1 MAATPDDEI
10 QKGTVMKKQ
19 DNESLIREVTKR
31 LDWYTMEAS
40 DEEFDADE
48 VQTLLKLLDSLKGKE
63 KEEELP
69 VEEALD
75 SFWKYCE
82 KRQEE
87 ERILAADGKES
98 EKNRKTKPEKK
109 EVRMRPFFWYFH
121 KHRIAVVTAV
131 ALIIIMLGGSWQ
143 MAVNAEKHGGFFWWM
158 DKNEEGTTKITAPEI
173 IRGESEKRT
182 EETYYNIEDVPEAYT
197 QYAKISFEIGSLTE
211 NGYNLSCIEVT
222 KSDKTNTISDYFEKE
237 EEILY
242 FEVKVYPQEIL
253 RVREIYPGYVFCE
266 EFENGDTNL
275 EVFEKE
281 EESGRQKYVIYF
293 YYGNEKY
300 TVIGEDSIEKLKE
313 IAVEYLQAV
322 IGNYSK

>member
-1 MAATPDDEI
+1 
-10 QKGTVMKKQ
+10 MKKQ
-19 DNESLIREVTKR
+19 DNESLIQEVTKR

-48 VQTLLKLLDSLKGKE
+48 VQTLLKLLDSLKGEE

-87 ERILAADGKES
+87 ERILAADRKES
-98 EKNRKTKPEKK
+98 EERRKAEPENK
-109 EVRMRPFFWYFH
+109 EGRMRQFLWYFH

-173 IRGESEKRT
+173 ARGESENRT
-182 EETYYNIEDVPEAYT
+182 EETYYNIEDVPEAYI
-197 QYAKISFEIGSLTE
+197 QYAKIPFQIRCLSEE
-211 NGYNLSCIEVT
+211 GYILSRIEVAKST
-222 KSDKTNTISDYFEKE
+222 KSDTIYNYFEKE
-237 EEILY
+237 NEEILY
-242 FEVKVYPQEIL
+242 FEVKAYQQEIL
-253 RVREIYPGYVFCE
+253 RVRETYPGYVFCE
-266 EFENGDTNL
+266 EFENGDTYL

-281 EESGRQKYVIYF
+281 EESGKQKYVIYF

-300 TVIGEDSIEKLKE
+300 AVIGEDSIEKLKE

-322 IGNYSK
+322 ISIYSK

>member
-1 MAATPDDEI
+1 
-10 QKGTVMKKQ
+10 MKKQ
-19 DNESLIREVTKR
+19 DKESLIREVTKR

-48 VQTLLKLLDSLKGKE
+48 VQTLLKLLDSLKGEE

-87 ERILAADGKES
+87 ERILAADRKES
-98 EKNRKTKPEKK
+98 AENRKTKPEKK
-109 EVRMRPFFWYFH
+109 EGRMHQFLWYFH

-131 ALIIIMLGGSWQ
+131 ALIVIMLGGSWQ

-158 DKNEEGTTKITAPEI
+158 DKNEEGTTKITAPKGGS
-173 IRGESEKRT
+173 RDSEKRT
-182 EETYYNIEDVPEAYT
+182 EENYYNIEDVPDPYV
-197 QYAKISFEIGSLTE
+197 QYAKIPLEISSLAGSE
-211 NGYNLSCIEVT
+211 YNLSRIEVVKT
-222 KSDKTNTISDYFEKE
+222 DKSDTIYDFFEKE
-237 EEILY
+237 KAEILY
-242 FEVKVYPQEIL
+242 FEIKIYRQEIL
-253 RVREIYPGYVFCE
+253 RVRETYPGYVFCE
-266 EFENGDTNL
+266 EFENDGINL

-281 EESGRQKYVIYF
+281 EENGKQRYVIYF

-300 TVIGEDSIEKLKE
+300 AVVGVDSIEKLKE
-313 IAVEYLQAV
+313 IAVEYQQAV
-322 IGNYSK
+322 VSNYSR

>member
-1 MAATPDDEI
+1 
-10 QKGTVMKKQ
+10 MKKQ
-19 DNESLIREVTKR
+19 DNKSLIQEVTKR

-48 VQTLLKLLDSLKGKE
+48 VQTLLKLLDSLKGEE

-98 EKNRKTKPEKK
+98 EENHKTKPEKK
-109 EVRMRPFFWYFH
+109 EGRMRQFLWYFH

-131 ALIIIMLGGSWQ
+131 ALIVIMLGGSWQ

-158 DKNEEGTTKITAPEI
+158 DKNEEGTTKITVPEGGS
-173 IRGESEKRT
+173 RDSEKRT
-182 EETYYNIEDVPEAYT
+182 EENYYNIEDVPDPYV
-197 QYAKISFEIGSLTE
+197 QYAKIPLEISSLAGSE
-211 NGYNLSCIEVT
+211 YNLSRIEVVKT
-222 KSDKTNTISDYFEKE
+222 DKSDTIYDFFEKE
-237 EEILY
+237 KAEILY
-242 FEVKVYPQEIL
+242 FEIKIYRQEIL
-253 RVREIYPGYVFCE
+253 RVRETYPGYVFCE
-266 EFENGDTNL
+266 EFENDGINL

-281 EESGRQKYVIYF
+281 EENGKKRYVIYF

-300 TVIGEDSIEKLKE
+300 AVVGVDSIEKLKE

-322 IGNYSK
+322 ISN

>member
-1 MAATPDDEI
+1 
-10 QKGTVMKKQ
+10 MKKQ
-19 DNESLIREVTKR
+19 DKESLIREVTKR

-48 VQTLLKLLDSLKGKE
+48 VQTLLKLLDSLKGEE

-87 ERILAADGKES
+87 ERILAADGKKS
-98 EKNRKTKPEKK
+98 EENRKTKPEKK
-109 EVRMRPFFWYFH
+109 EGRMHQFLWYFH

-131 ALIIIMLGGSWQ
+131 ALIVIMLGGSWQ

-158 DKNEEGTTKITAPEI
+158 DKNEEGTTKITAPE
-173 IRGESEKRT
+173 GGSTDSEKRT
-182 EETYYNIEDVPEAYT
+182 EENYYNIEDVPDPYV
-197 QYAKISFEIGSLTE
+197 QYAKIPLEISSLAGSE
-211 NGYNLSCIEVT
+211 YNLSRIEVVKT
-222 KSDKTNTISDYFEKE
+222 DKSDTIYDFFEKE
-237 EEILY
+237 KAEILY
-242 FEVKVYPQEIL
+242 FEIKIYRQEIL
-253 RVREIYPGYVFCE
+253 RVRETYPGYVFCE
-266 EFENGDTNL
+266 EFENDGINL

-281 EESGRQKYVIYF
+281 EENGKQRYVIYF

-300 TVIGEDSIEKLKE
+300 AVVGVDSIEKLKE

-322 IGNYSK
+322 ISN

>member
-1 MAATPDDEI
+1 
-10 QKGTVMKKQ
+10 MKKQ
-19 DNESLIREVTKR
+19 DNKSLIQEVTKR

-48 VQTLLKLLDSLKGKE
+48 VQTLLKLLDSLKGEE

-98 EKNRKTKPEKK
+98 EENRKTKPEKK
-109 EVRMRPFFWYFH
+109 EGRKRQFLWYFH

-131 ALIIIMLGGSWQ
+131 ALIVIMLGGSWQ

-158 DKNEEGTTKITAPEI
+158 DKNEEGTTKITAPEGGS
-173 IRGESEKRT
+173 RDSEKRT
-182 EETYYNIEDVPEAYT
+182 EENYYNIEDVPDPYV
-197 QYAKISFEIGSLTE
+197 QYAKIPLEISSLAGSE
-211 NGYNLSCIEVT
+211 YNLSCIEVVKT
-222 KSDKTNTISDYFEKE
+222 DKSDTIYDFFEKE
-237 EEILY
+237 KAEILY
-242 FEVKVYPQEIL
+242 FEIKIYRQEIL
-253 RVREIYPGYVFCE
+253 RVRETYPGYVFCE
-266 EFENGDTNL
+266 EFENDGINL

-281 EESGRQKYVIYF
+281 EENGKQRYVIYF

-300 TVIGEDSIEKLKE
+300 AVVGVDSIEKLKE

-322 IGNYSK
+322 ISN

>member
-1 MAATPDDEI
+1 
-10 QKGTVMKKQ
+10 MKKQ
-19 DNESLIREVTKR
+19 DNESLIQEVTKR

-48 VQTLLKLLDSLKGKE
+48 VQTLLKLLDSLKGEE

-87 ERILAADGKES
+87 ERILAVDGKES
-98 EKNRKTKPEKK
+98 EENHKTKPEKK
-109 EVRMRPFFWYFH
+109 EGRMHQFLWYFH

-158 DKNEEGTTKITAPEI
+158 DKNEEGTTLITAPEFFI
-173 IRGESEKRT
+173 
-182 EETYYNIEDVPEAYT
+182 EETGKSIEENYYSLEDVPYAYVR
-197 QYAKISFEIGSLTE
+197 YARIPFEISSLDKDD
-211 NGYNLSCIEVT
+211 YSLSHIEVT
-222 KSDKTNTISDYFEKE
+222 KSNKADIVNDYFEKE
-237 EEILY
+237 EEILC
-242 FEVKVYPQEIL
+242 FEVIVYPQEIL
-253 RVREIYPGYVFCE
+253 RVRENYPGYAFCE
-266 EFENGDTNL
+266 EFENDGINL

-281 EESGRQKYVIYF
+281 EENGKQRYVIYF

-300 TVIGEDSIEKLKE
+300 AVFGVDSKEKLKE
-313 IAVEYLQAV
+313 IAVEYQQAV
-322 IGNYSK
+322 VNNYSK

>member
-1 MAATPDDEI
+1 
-10 QKGTVMKKQ
+10 MKKQ
-19 DNESLIREVTKR
+19 DKESLIREVTKR

-48 VQTLLKLLDSLKGKE
+48 VQTLLKLLDSLKGEE

-87 ERILAADGKES
+87 ERILAADRKES
-98 EKNRKTKPEKK
+98 AENRKTKPEKK
-109 EVRMRPFFWYFH
+109 EGRMSQFLWYFH

-158 DKNEEGTTKITAPEI
+158 DKNEEGTTLITAPEGG
-173 IRGESEKRT
+173 RLDSEKSI
-182 EETYYNIEDVPEAYT
+182 EENYYSLEDVPYAYA
-197 QYAKISFEIGSLTE
+197 QYARIPFEISSLDKD
-211 NGYNLSCIEVT
+211 NYSLSHIEVT
-222 KSDKTNTISDYFEKE
+222 KSNKADTVNDYFEKE
-237 EEILY
+237 EEILC
-242 FEVKVYPQEIL
+242 FEVMVYPQEIL
-253 RVREIYPGYVFCE
+253 RERENYPGYAFCE
-266 EFENGDTNL
+266 EFENDGINL

-281 EESGRQKYVIYF
+281 EENGKQRYVIYF
-293 YYGNEKY
+293 YYGNKKY
-300 TVIGEDSIEKLKE
+300 AVFGVDSKEKLKE

-322 IGNYSK
+322 ISN

>member
-1 MAATPDDEI
+1 
-10 QKGTVMKKQ
+10 MKKQ
-19 DNESLIREVTKR
+19 DKESLIREVTKR

-48 VQTLLKLLDSLKGKE
+48 VQTLLKMLDSLKGEE

-87 ERILAADGKES
+87 ERILAADGKKS
-98 EKNRKTKPEKK
+98 EENRKTKPEKK
-109 EVRMRPFFWYFH
+109 EGRMHQFLWYFH

-131 ALIIIMLGGSWQ
+131 ELIVIMLGGSWQ

-158 DKNEEGTTKITAPEI
+158 DKNEEGTTKITAPEGGS
-173 IRGESEKRT
+173 RDSEKRT
-182 EETYYNIEDVPEAYT
+182 EENYYNIEDVPDPYV
-197 QYAKISFEIGSLTE
+197 QYAKIPLEISSLAGSE
-211 NGYNLSCIEVT
+211 YNLSRIEVVKT
-222 KSDKTNTISDYFEKE
+222 DKSDTIYDFFEKE
-237 EEILY
+237 KAEILY
-242 FEVKVYPQEIL
+242 FEIKIYRQEIL
-253 RVREIYPGYVFCE
+253 RVRETYPGYVFCE
-266 EFENGDTNL
+266 EFENDGINL

-281 EESGRQKYVIYF
+281 EENGKQRYVIYF

-300 TVIGEDSIEKLKE
+300 AVVGVDSIEKLKE

-322 IGNYSK
+322 ISN

>member
-1 MAATPDDEI
+1 
-10 QKGTVMKKQ
+10 MKKQ
-19 DNESLIREVTKR
+19 DNESLIQEVTKR

-48 VQTLLKLLDSLKGKE
+48 VQTLLKLLDSLKGEE

-98 EKNRKTKPEKK
+98 EENRKTKPEKK
-109 EVRMRPFFWYFH
+109 EGRMHQFLWYFH

-158 DKNEEGTTKITAPEI
+158 DKNEEGTTLITAPEGGS
-173 IRGESEKRT
+173 RDSEKGT
-182 EETYYNIEDVPEAYT
+182 VDIYYSIDKVPEKYKE
-197 QYAKISFEIGSLTE
+197 YAIMPKQIESVID
-211 NGYNLSCIEVT
+211 YNLELIEIT
-222 KSDKTNTISDYFEKE
+222 KLKDSDTIYELFQNKE
-237 EEILY
+237 NAQLRFWI
-242 FEVKVYPQEIL
+242 KIYPQQML
-253 RVREIYPGYVFCE
+253 RVRESYPGFIFLE
-266 EFENGDTNL
+266 EFEEDGVEFD
-275 EVFEKE
+275 VFQKQEKNKT
-281 EESGRQKYVIYF
+281 SYIMYF
-293 YYGNEKY
+293 YYSNEKY
-300 TVIGEDSIEKLKE
+300 MVGGNDKDFLKSLAIEYKDVVKGFMKE
-313 IAVEYLQAV
+313 
-322 IGNYSK
+322 

>member
-1 MAATPDDEI
+1 
-10 QKGTVMKKQ
+10 MKKQ
-19 DNESLIREVTKR
+19 DKESLIREVTKR

-48 VQTLLKLLDSLKGKE
+48 VQTLLKLLDSLKGEE

-87 ERILAADGKES
+87 ERILAADGKKS
-98 EKNRKTKPEKK
+98 EENRKTKPEKK
-109 EVRMRPFFWYFH
+109 EGRMSQFLWYFH

-158 DKNEEGTTKITAPEI
+158 DKNEEGTTLITAPE
-173 IRGESEKRT
+173 GENRDSEKSI
-182 EETYYNIEDVPEAYT
+182 EENYYSLEDVPYAYA
-197 QYAKISFEIGSLTE
+197 QYARIPFEISSLDKD
-211 NGYNLSCIEVT
+211 NYSLSHIEVT
-222 KSDKTNTISDYFEKE
+222 KSNKVDTVNDYFEKE
-237 EEILY
+237 EEILC
-242 FEVKVYPQEIL
+242 FEVMVYPQEIL
-253 RVREIYPGYVFCE
+253 RVRENYPGYAFCE
-266 EFENGDTNL
+266 EFENDGINL

-281 EESGRQKYVIYF
+281 EENGKQRYVIYF
-293 YYGNEKY
+293 YYGNKKY
-300 TVIGEDSIEKLKE
+300 AVFGVGSKEELKE
-313 IAVEYLQAV
+313 IAVEYQQAV
-322 IGNYSK
+322 VNNYSK

>member
-1 MAATPDDEI
+1 
-10 QKGTVMKKQ
+10 MKKQ
-19 DNESLIREVTKR
+19 DKESLIREVTKR

-48 VQTLLKLLDSLKGKE
+48 VQTLLKLLDSLKGEE

-98 EKNRKTKPEKK
+98 EENHKTKPEKK
-109 EVRMRPFFWYFH
+109 EGRMRQFLWYFH

-131 ALIIIMLGGSWQ
+131 ALIVIMLGGSWQ

-158 DKNEEGTTKITAPEI
+158 DKNEEGTTKITAPEGGS
-173 IRGESEKRT
+173 GESANRI
-182 EETYYNIEDVPEAYT
+182 EENYYSLEDVPNAYA
-197 QYAKISFEIGSLTE
+197 QYARIPFDISTLVGEE
-211 NGYNLSCIEVT
+211 YNLSRIEVVKT
-222 KSDKTNTISDYFEKE
+222 DKADTISVYFEKE
-237 EEILY
+237 EKILY
-242 FEVKVYPQEIL
+242 FEVKAYQQEIL
-253 RVREIYPGYVFCE
+253 RVREIYPGYLFRE

-281 EESGRQKYVIYF
+281 EESGEQRYVICF

-300 TVIGEDSIEKLKE
+300 SVVGGESIAKLKE

-322 IGNYSK
+322 IGNHSK

>member
-1 MAATPDDEI
+1 
-10 QKGTVMKKQ
+10 MKKQ
-19 DNESLIREVTKR
+19 DKESLIREVTKR

-48 VQTLLKLLDSLKGKE
+48 VQTLLKLLDSLKGEE

-87 ERILAADGKES
+87 ERILAADGKKS
-98 EKNRKTKPEKK
+98 EENRKTKPEKK
-109 EVRMRPFFWYFH
+109 EGRMHQFLWYFH

-131 ALIIIMLGGSWQ
+131 ALIVIMLGGSWQ

-158 DKNEEGTTKITAPEI
+158 DKNEEGTTLITAPEGSDI
-173 IRGESEKRT
+173 KISDIYDKV
-182 EETYYNIEDVPEAYT
+182 EDVPEEYKE
-197 QYAKISFEIGSLTE
+197 YALIPFELSGFIG
-211 NGYNLSCIEVT
+211 GDYNLSRIEVI
-222 KSDKTNTISDYFEKE
+222 KSNKVDSIYDYFENEK

-242 FEVKVYPQEIL
+242 FEIKRYRQEIL
-253 RVREIYPGYVFCE
+253 RVRETYPGYVFCE
-266 EFENGDTNL
+266 EFENDGINL
-275 EVFEKE
+275 EVFQKE
-281 EESGRQKYVIYF
+281 EESGKQRYVIYF
-293 YYGNEKY
+293 YYRNEKY
-300 TVIGEDSIEKLKE
+300 AVVGVDSKEKLKE

-322 IGNYSK
+322 ISN

>member
-1 MAATPDDEI
+1 
-10 QKGTVMKKQ
+10 MKKQ
-19 DNESLIREVTKR
+19 DNKSLIQEVTKR

-48 VQTLLKLLDSLKGKE
+48 VQTLLKLLDSLKGEE

-98 EKNRKTKPEKK
+98 EENRKTEPEKK
-109 EVRMRPFFWYFH
+109 EGRMHQFLWYFH

-131 ALIIIMLGGSWQ
+131 ALIVIMLGGSWQ

-158 DKNEEGTTKITAPEI
+158 DKNEEGTTLITAPELGHGDPENRI
-173 IRGESEKRT
+173 
-182 EETYYNIEDVPEAYT
+182 EENYHSLEEVPDVYA
-197 QYAKISFEIGSLTE
+197 QYARIPFEISHLVGE
-211 NGYNLSCIEVT
+211 KYNLSRIEVIKT
-222 KSDKTNTISDYFEKE
+222 DKADTISDYFQKD

-242 FEVKVYPQEIL
+242 FEVMLYPQEIL
-253 RVREIYPGYVFCE
+253 RVRENYPGYSFCE
-266 EFENGDTNL
+266 EFENDGIDL

-281 EESGRQKYVIYF
+281 EENGKHRYVIYF

-300 TVIGEDSIEKLKE
+300 AVVGVESIEKLKE

-322 IGNYSK
+322 ISN

>member
-1 MAATPDDEI
+1 
-10 QKGTVMKKQ
+10 MKKQ
-19 DNESLIREVTKR
+19 DKESLIREVTKR

-48 VQTLLKLLDSLKGKE
+48 VQTLLKLLDSLKGEE

-98 EKNRKTKPEKK
+98 EENRKTKPEKK
-109 EVRMRPFFWYFH
+109 EGRMHQFLWYFH

-131 ALIIIMLGGSWQ
+131 ALIVIMLGGSWQ

-158 DKNEEGTTKITAPEI
+158 DKNEEGTTKITAPE
-173 IRGESEKRT
+173 ESDIKISDI
-182 EETYYNIEDVPEAYT
+182 YDKVEDVPEEYKE
-197 QYAKISFEIGSLTE
+197 YALIPFELSGFIG
-211 NGYNLSCIEVT
+211 GDYNLSRIEVI
-222 KSDKTNTISDYFEKE
+222 KSNKADSIYDYFENEK

-242 FEVKVYPQEIL
+242 FEIKRYRQEIL
-253 RVREIYPGYVFCE
+253 RVRETYPGYVFCE
-266 EFENGDTNL
+266 EFENDGINL
-275 EVFEKE
+275 EVFQKE
-281 EESGRQKYVIYF
+281 EESGKQRYVIYF
-293 YYGNEKY
+293 YYRNEKY
-300 TVIGEDSIEKLKE
+300 AVVGVDSKEKLKE

-322 IGNYSK
+322 ISN

>member
-1 MAATPDDEI
+1 
-10 QKGTVMKKQ
+10 MKKQ
-19 DNESLIREVTKR
+19 DNKSLIQEVTKR

-48 VQTLLKLLDSLKGKE
+48 VQTLLKLLDSLKGEE

-98 EKNRKTKPEKK
+98 EENRKTEPEKK
-109 EVRMRPFFWYFH
+109 EGRMHQFLWYFH

-131 ALIIIMLGGSWQ
+131 ALIVIMLGGSWQ

-158 DKNEEGTTKITAPEI
+158 DKNEEGTTMITAPE
-173 IRGESEKRT
+173 ESDIKISDI
-182 EETYYNIEDVPEAYT
+182 YDKVEDVPEEYKE
-197 QYAKISFEIGSLTE
+197 YALIPFELSGFIG
-211 NGYNLSCIEVT
+211 GDYNLSRIEVI
-222 KSDKTNTISDYFEKE
+222 KSNKVDSIYDYFENEK

-242 FEVKVYPQEIL
+242 FEIKRYRQEIL
-253 RVREIYPGYVFCE
+253 RVRETYPGYVFCE
-266 EFENGDTNL
+266 EFENDGINL
-275 EVFEKE
+275 EVFQKE
-281 EESGRQKYVIYF
+281 EESGKQRYVIYF
-293 YYGNEKY
+293 YYRNEKY
-300 TVIGEDSIEKLKE
+300 AVVGVDSKEKLKE

-322 IGNYSK
+322 ISN

>member
-1 MAATPDDEI
+1 
-10 QKGTVMKKQ
+10 MKKQ
-19 DNESLIREVTKR
+19 DKESLIQEIQKR

-48 VQTLLKLLDSLKGKE
+48 VQTLLKLLDSLKGEE

-87 ERILAADGKES
+87 ERILAADRKES
-98 EKNRKTKPEKK
+98 AENRKTKPEKK
-109 EVRMRPFFWYFH
+109 EGRMSQFLWYFH

-158 DKNEEGTTKITAPEI
+158 DKNEEGTTLITAPEGG
-173 IRGESEKRT
+173 RLDSEKSI
-182 EETYYNIEDVPEAYT
+182 EENYYSLEDVPYAYA
-197 QYAKISFEIGSLTE
+197 QYARIPFEISSLDKD
-211 NGYNLSCIEVT
+211 NYSLSHIEVT
-222 KSDKTNTISDYFEKE
+222 KSNKADTVNDYFEKE
-237 EEILY
+237 EEILC
-242 FEVKVYPQEIL
+242 FEVMVYPQEIL
-253 RVREIYPGYVFCE
+253 RVRENYPGYAFCE
-266 EFENGDTNL
+266 EFENDGINL

-281 EESGRQKYVIYF
+281 EENGKQRYVIYF
-293 YYGNEKY
+293 YYGNKKY
-300 TVIGEDSIEKLKE
+300 AVFGVDSKEKLKE

-322 IGNYSK
+322 ISN

>member
-1 MAATPDDEI
+1 
-10 QKGTVMKKQ
+10 MKKQ
-19 DNESLIREVTKR
+19 DKESLIREVTKR

-48 VQTLLKLLDSLKGKE
+48 VQTLLKLLDSLKGEE

-87 ERILAADGKES
+87 ERILAADRKES
-98 EKNRKTKPEKK
+98 AENRKTKPEKK
-109 EVRMRPFFWYFH
+109 EGRMSQFLWYFH

-158 DKNEEGTTKITAPEI
+158 DKNEEGTTMITAPEGGS
-173 IRGESEKRT
+173 RDSEKSI
-182 EETYYNIEDVPEAYT
+182 EENYYNLEDVPYAYA
-197 QYAKISFEIGSLTE
+197 QYARIPFEINSLDKD
-211 NGYNLSCIEVT
+211 NYSLSHIEVT
-222 KSDKTNTISDYFEKE
+222 KSNKADTVNDYFEKE
-237 EEILY
+237 EEILC
-242 FEVKVYPQEIL
+242 FEVMVYPQEIL
-253 RVREIYPGYVFCE
+253 RVRENYPGYAFCE
-266 EFENGDTNL
+266 EFENDGINL

-281 EESGRQKYVIYF
+281 EENGKQRYVIYF

-300 TVIGEDSIEKLKE
+300 AVVGVDSIEKLKE

-322 IGNYSK
+322 ISNYSK

>member
-1 MAATPDDEI
+1 
-10 QKGTVMKKQ
+10 MKKQ
-19 DNESLIREVTKR
+19 DKESLIREVTKR

-48 VQTLLKLLDSLKGKE
+48 VQTLLKLLDRLKGEE

-87 ERILAADGKES
+87 ERILAADRKES
-98 EKNRKTKPEKK
+98 EENRKTKPEKK
-109 EVRMRPFFWYFH
+109 EGRMRQFLWYFH

-158 DKNEEGTTKITAPEI
+158 DKNEEGTTKITAPEFS
-173 IRGESEKRT
+173 SEDAEKCIK
-182 EETYYNIEDVPEAYT
+182 ENYYSLDDVPSEYV
-197 QYAKISFEIGSLTE
+197 QYAMIPFEISNLNE
-211 NGYNLSCIEVT
+211 NGYTLSRIEVI
-222 KSDKTNTISDYFEKE
+222 KSYTADIINDYFEKE
-237 EEILY
+237 EEILS
-242 FEVKVYPQEIL
+242 FEVTVYQQEIM
-253 RVREIYPGYVFCE
+253 RVRETYPGYAFCE
-266 EFENGDTNL
+266 EFENDGINL

-281 EESGRQKYVIYF
+281 EESGKKKYVVYF
-293 YYGNEKY
+293 YYGNAKY
-300 TVIGEDSIEKLKE
+300 AVIGVDNIEKLKE
-313 IAVEYLQAV
+313 IAVGYLQAV
-322 IGNYSK
+322 ISDYSK

>member
-1 MAATPDDEI
+1 
-10 QKGTVMKKQ
+10 MKKQ
-19 DNESLIREVTKR
+19 DNESLIQEVTKR

-48 VQTLLKLLDSLKGKE
+48 VQTLLKLLDSLKSEE

-98 EKNRKTKPEKK
+98 EENRKTKPEKK
-109 EVRMRPFFWYFH
+109 EGRMRQFLWYFH

-158 DKNEEGTTKITAPEI
+158 DKNEEGTTKITAPEGGS
-173 IRGESEKRT
+173 GETDVRDSKI
-182 EETYYNIEDVPEAYT
+182 YDNIEDIPLEYQ
-197 QYAKISFEIGSLTE
+197 QYAEVPFEIVSLKNYYLQKVEIVKSFDSDTL
-211 NGYNLSCIEVT
+211 YEVLE
-222 KSDKTNTISDYFEKE
+222 SEEKE
-237 EEILY
+237 RIC
-242 FEVKVYPQEIL
+242 FWIKIYPEQIL
-253 RVREIYPGYVFCE
+253 RVRESYPGYSFLE
-266 EFENGDTNL
+266 NFEDDEIEFDIFMKDELKTEN
-275 EVFEKE
+275 
-281 EESGRQKYVIYF
+281 SYIIIF
-293 YYGNEKY
+293 YYGKEKY
-300 TVIGEDSIEKLKE
+300 IIGGNNKDSLKE
-313 IAVEYLQAV
+313 LALEYKSVVVDNYVE
-322 IGNYSK
+322 K

>member
-1 MAATPDDEI
+1 
-10 QKGTVMKKQ
+10 MKKQ
-19 DNESLIREVTKR
+19 DNKSLIQEVTKR

-48 VQTLLKLLDSLKGKE
+48 VQTLLKLLDSLKGEE

-98 EKNRKTKPEKK
+98 EENRKTKPEKK
-109 EVRMRPFFWYFH
+109 EGRKRQFLWYFH

-131 ALIIIMLGGSWQ
+131 ALIVIMLGGSWQ

-158 DKNEEGTTKITAPEI
+158 DKNEEGTTKITVPEGGS
-173 IRGESEKRT
+173 RDSEKRT
-182 EETYYNIEDVPEAYT
+182 EENYYNIEDVPDPYV
-197 QYAKISFEIGSLTE
+197 QYAKIPLEISSLAGSE
-211 NGYNLSCIEVT
+211 YNLSRIEVVKT
-222 KSDKTNTISDYFEKE
+222 DKSDTIYDFFEKE
-237 EEILY
+237 KAEILY
-242 FEVKVYPQEIL
+242 FEIKIYRQEIL
-253 RVREIYPGYVFCE
+253 RVRETYPGYVFCE
-266 EFENGDTNL
+266 EFENDGINL

-281 EESGRQKYVIYF
+281 EENGKKRYVIYF

-300 TVIGEDSIEKLKE
+300 AVVGVDSIEKLKE

-322 IGNYSK
+322 ISN

>member
-1 MAATPDDEI
+1 
-10 QKGTVMKKQ
+10 MKKQ
-19 DNESLIREVTKR
+19 DKESLIREVTKR

-48 VQTLLKLLDSLKGKE
+48 VQTLLKLLDSLKGEE

-98 EKNRKTKPEKK
+98 EENRKTKPEKK
-109 EVRMRPFFWYFH
+109 EGRMRQFLWYFH

-131 ALIIIMLGGSWQ
+131 ALIVIMLGGSWQ

-158 DKNEEGTTKITAPEI
+158 DKNEEGTTLITAPE
-173 IRGESEKRT
+173 GENRDSEKSI
-182 EETYYNIEDVPEAYT
+182 EENYYSLEDVPYAYA
-197 QYAKISFEIGSLTE
+197 QYARIPFEISSLDKD
-211 NGYNLSCIEVT
+211 NYSLSHIEVT
-222 KSDKTNTISDYFEKE
+222 KSNKADTVNDYFEKE
-237 EEILY
+237 EEILC
-242 FEVKVYPQEIL
+242 FEVMVYPQEIL
-253 RVREIYPGYVFCE
+253 RVRENYPGYAFCE
-266 EFENGDTNL
+266 EFENDGINL

-281 EESGRQKYVIYF
+281 EENGKQRYVIYF
-293 YYGNEKY
+293 YYGNKKY
-300 TVIGEDSIEKLKE
+300 AVFGIDSKEKLKE

-322 IGNYSK
+322 ISN

>member
-1 MAATPDDEI
+1 
-10 QKGTVMKKQ
+10 MKKQ
-19 DNESLIREVTKR
+19 DNESLIQEVTKR

-48 VQTLLKLLDSLKGKE
+48 VQTLLKLLDSLKGEE

-98 EKNRKTKPEKK
+98 EENHKTKPEKK
-109 EVRMRPFFWYFH
+109 EGRMRQFLWYFH

-131 ALIIIMLGGSWQ
+131 ALIVIMLGGSWQ

-158 DKNEEGTTKITAPEI
+158 DKNEEGTTLITAPEGGN
-173 IRGESEKRT
+173 RDSEKCI
-182 EETYYNIEDVPEAYT
+182 EENYYSLEDVPYAYA
-197 QYAKISFEIGSLTE
+197 QYARIPFEISSLDKD
-211 NGYNLSCIEVT
+211 NYSLSHIEVT
-222 KSDKTNTISDYFEKE
+222 KSNKADTVNDYFEKE
-237 EEILY
+237 EEILC
-242 FEVKVYPQEIL
+242 FEVMIYPQEIL
-253 RVREIYPGYVFCE
+253 RVRENYPGYSFCE
-266 EFENGDTNL
+266 EFENDGIDL

-281 EESGRQKYVIYF
+281 EENGKLRYVIYF

-300 TVIGEDSIEKLKE
+300 AVVGVDSIEKLKE
-313 IAVEYLQAV
+313 IAVEYQQAV
-322 IGNYSK
+322 VSNYSK

>member
-1 MAATPDDEI
+1 
-10 QKGTVMKKQ
+10 MKKQ
-19 DNESLIREVTKR
+19 DKESLIREVTKR

-48 VQTLLKLLDSLKGKE
+48 VQTLLKLLDSLKGEE

-98 EKNRKTKPEKK
+98 EENRKTEPEKK
-109 EVRMRPFFWYFH
+109 EGRMHQFLWYFH

-158 DKNEEGTTKITAPEI
+158 DKNEEGTTMITAPE
-173 IRGESEKRT
+173 ESDIKISDI
-182 EETYYNIEDVPEAYT
+182 YDKVEDVPEEYKE
-197 QYAKISFEIGSLTE
+197 YALIPFELSGFIG
-211 NGYNLSCIEVT
+211 GDYNLSRIEVI
-222 KSDKTNTISDYFEKE
+222 KSNKVDSIYDYFENEK

-242 FEVKVYPQEIL
+242 FEIKRYRQEIL
-253 RVREIYPGYVFCE
+253 IVRETYPGYVFCE
-266 EFENGDTNL
+266 EFENDGINL
-275 EVFEKE
+275 EVFQKE
-281 EESGRQKYVIYF
+281 EESGKQRYVIYF
-293 YYGNEKY
+293 YYRNEKY
-300 TVIGEDSIEKLKE
+300 AVVGVDSKEKLKE

-322 IGNYSK
+322 ISN

>member
-1 MAATPDDEI
+1 
-10 QKGTVMKKQ
+10 MKKQ
-19 DNESLIREVTKR
+19 DKESLIREVTKR

-48 VQTLLKLLDSLKGKE
+48 VQTLLKLLDSLKGEE

-98 EKNRKTKPEKK
+98 EENRKTEPEKK
-109 EVRMRPFFWYFH
+109 EGRMHQFLWYFH

-131 ALIIIMLGGSWQ
+131 ALIVIMLGGSWQ

-158 DKNEEGTTKITAPEI
+158 DKNEEGTTMITAPE
-173 IRGESEKRT
+173 ESDIKISDI
-182 EETYYNIEDVPEAYT
+182 YDKVEDVPEEYKE
-197 QYAKISFEIGSLTE
+197 YALIPFELSGFIG
-211 NGYNLSCIEVT
+211 GDYNLSRIEVI
-222 KSDKTNTISDYFEKE
+222 KSNKVDSIYDYFENEK

-242 FEVKVYPQEIL
+242 FEIKRYRQEIL
-253 RVREIYPGYVFCE
+253 RVRETYPGYVFCE
-266 EFENGDTNL
+266 EFENDGINL
-275 EVFEKE
+275 EVFQKE
-281 EESGRQKYVIYF
+281 EESGKQRYVIYF
-293 YYGNEKY
+293 YYRNEKY
-300 TVIGEDSIEKLKE
+300 AVVGVDSKEKLKE

-322 IGNYSK
+322 ISN

>member
-1 MAATPDDEI
+1 
-10 QKGTVMKKQ
+10 MKKQ
-19 DNESLIREVTKR
+19 DNESLIQEVTKR

-48 VQTLLKLLDSLKGKE
+48 VQTLLKLLDSLKGEE

-98 EKNRKTKPEKK
+98 EENRKTKSEKK
-109 EVRMRPFFWYFH
+109 EGRMRQFLWYFH

-158 DKNEEGTTKITAPEI
+158 DKNEEGTTKITAPELPI
-173 IRGESEKRT
+173 
-182 EETYYNIEDVPEAYT
+182 EETGKSIEENYYSLEDVPDAYV
-197 QYAKISFEIGSLTE
+197 QYAMIPFEISSLDKDD
-211 NGYNLSCIEVT
+211 YSLSHIEVT
-222 KSDKTNTISDYFEKE
+222 KSNRADTVNDYFKKD
-237 EEILY
+237 EEILC

-266 EFENGDTNL
+266 EFENDGIDL

-281 EESGRQKYVIYF
+281 EESGKKRYVIYF
-293 YYGNEKY
+293 YYGNKKY
-300 TVIGEDSIEKLKE
+300 AVFGVDSKEKLKE
-313 IAVEYLQAV
+313 IAVEYQQAV
-322 IGNYSK
+322 VNNYSK

>member
-1 MAATPDDEI
+1 
-10 QKGTVMKKQ
+10 MKKQ
-19 DNESLIREVTKR
+19 DKESLIREVTKR

-48 VQTLLKLLDSLKGKE
+48 VQTLLKLLDSLKGEE

-98 EKNRKTKPEKK
+98 EENRKTEPEKK
-109 EVRMRPFFWYFH
+109 EGRMHQFLWYFH

-143 MAVNAEKHGGFFWWM
+143 MAVNAEKHGGYFWWM
-158 DKNEEGTTKITAPEI
+158 DKNEEGTTMITAPE
-173 IRGESEKRT
+173 ESDIKISDI
-182 EETYYNIEDVPEAYT
+182 YDKVEDVPEEYKE
-197 QYAKISFEIGSLTE
+197 YALIPFELSGFIG
-211 NGYNLSCIEVT
+211 GDYNLSRIEVI
-222 KSDKTNTISDYFEKE
+222 KSNKVDSIYDYFENEK

-242 FEVKVYPQEIL
+242 FEIKRYRQEIL
-253 RVREIYPGYVFCE
+253 ILRETYPGYVFCE
-266 EFENGDTNL
+266 EFENDGINL
-275 EVFEKE
+275 EVFQKE
-281 EESGRQKYVIYF
+281 EESGKQRYVIYF
-293 YYGNEKY
+293 YYRNEKY
-300 TVIGEDSIEKLKE
+300 AVVGVDSKEKLKE

-322 IGNYSK
+322 ISN

>member
-1 MAATPDDEI
+1 
-10 QKGTVMKKQ
+10 MKKQ
-19 DNESLIREVTKR
+19 DKESLIREVTKR

-48 VQTLLKLLDSLKGKE
+48 VQTLLKLLDSLKGEE

-87 ERILAADGKES
+87 ERILAADGKKS
-98 EKNRKTKPEKK
+98 EENRKTKPEKK
-109 EVRMRPFFWYFH
+109 EGRMHQFLWYFH

-131 ALIIIMLGGSWQ
+131 ALIVIMLGGSWQ

-158 DKNEEGTTKITAPEI
+158 DKNEEGTTKITAPELPI
-173 IRGESEKRT
+173 
-182 EETYYNIEDVPEAYT
+182 EEIGKSIEENYYSLEDVPDEYV
-197 QYAKISFEIGSLTE
+197 QYAMIPFEVSSLDKDD
-211 NGYNLSCIEVT
+211 YSLSHIEVT
-222 KSDKTNTISDYFEKE
+222 KSNRADTVNDYFKKD
-237 EEILY
+237 EEILC

-253 RVREIYPGYVFCE
+253 RVREIYPGYSFCE
-266 EFENGDTNL
+266 EFENDGIDL

-281 EESGRQKYVIYF
+281 EESGKKRYVIYF
-293 YYGNEKY
+293 YYGNKKY
-300 TVIGEDSIEKLKE
+300 AVFGVDSKEKLKE
-313 IAVEYLQAV
+313 IAVEYQQAV
-322 IGNYSK
+322 VNNYSK

>member
-1 MAATPDDEI
+1 
-10 QKGTVMKKQ
+10 MKKQ
-19 DNESLIREVTKR
+19 DKESLIREVTKR

-48 VQTLLKLLDSLKGKE
+48 VQTLLKLLDRLKGEE

-87 ERILAADGKES
+87 ERILAADGKKS
-98 EKNRKTKPEKK
+98 EENRKTKPEKK
-109 EVRMRPFFWYFH
+109 EGRMRQFLWYFH

-158 DKNEEGTTKITAPEI
+158 DKNEEGTTMITAPELGHGDPENCI
-173 IRGESEKRT
+173 KEN
-182 EETYYNIEDVPEAYT
+182 YYNIEEVPDAYFE
-197 QYAKISFEIGSLTE
+197 YAKIPLEISHLAGE
-211 NGYNLSCIEVT
+211 EYNLSHIEVV
-222 KSDKTNTISDYFEKE
+222 KTDTTDTIYDFFDNEKE
-237 EEILY
+237 DILY
-242 FEVKVYPQEIL
+242 FEVIVYLQEIL
-253 RVREIYPGYVFCE
+253 RVRENYPGYDFCE
-266 EFENGDTNL
+266 EFENDGINL
-275 EVFEKE
+275 EVFKKE
-281 EESGRQKYVIYF
+281 EENGKQRYVIYF

-300 TVIGEDSIEKLKE
+300 AVVGVDSIEKLKE
-313 IAVEYLQAV
+313 IAVEYQHAV
-322 IGNYSK
+322 VNNYSK

>member
-1 MAATPDDEI
+1 
-10 QKGTVMKKQ
+10 MKKQ
-19 DNESLIREVTKR
+19 DNESLIQEVTKR

-48 VQTLLKLLDSLKGKE
+48 VQTLLKLLDSLKGEE

-87 ERILAADGKES
+87 ERILAADRKES
-98 EKNRKTKPEKK
+98 AENCKTKPEKK
-109 EVRMRPFFWYFH
+109 EGRMRKFLWYFH

-173 IRGESEKRT
+173 SI
-182 EETYYNIEDVPEAYT
+182 EETEQCIKENYYSLEDVPSEYVQYT
-197 QYAKISFEIGSLTE
+197 MIPFEISNLDE
-211 NGYNLSCIEVT
+211 DGYKLNRIEVT
-222 KSDKTNTISDYFEKE
+222 KSDKIDTISNTADA
-237 EEILY
+237 
-242 FEVKVYPQEIL
+242 PS
-253 RVREIYPGYVFCE
+253 
-266 EFENGDTNL
+266 NL
-275 EVFEKE
+275 A
-281 EESGRQKYVIYF
+281 S
-293 YYGNEKY
+293 
-300 TVIGEDSIEKLKE
+300 
-313 IAVEYLQAV
+313 
-322 IGNYSK
+322 

>member
-1 MAATPDDEI
+1 
-10 QKGTVMKKQ
+10 MKKQ
-19 DNESLIREVTKR
+19 NKESLIREVTKR

-48 VQTLLKLLDSLKGKE
+48 VQTLLKLLDSLKGEE

-87 ERILAADGKES
+87 ERILAADGKKS
-98 EKNRKTKPEKK
+98 EENRKTKPEKK
-109 EVRMRPFFWYFH
+109 EGRMRPFFWYFH

-158 DKNEEGTTKITAPEI
+158 DKNEEGTTKITAPDLLG
-173 IRGESEKRT
+173 GESEKSI
-182 EETYYNIEDVPEAYT
+182 EENYYRIEDVPTAYV
-197 QYAKISFEIGSLTE
+197 QYARIPFEISNLNE
-211 NGYNLSCIEVT
+211 NGYTLSRIEVI
-222 KSDKTNTISDYFEKE
+222 KSYTADIINDYFEKE
-237 EEILY
+237 EEILS
-242 FEVKVYPQEIL
+242 FEVMVYQQEIM
-253 RVREIYPGYVFCE
+253 RVRETYPGYVFCE
-266 EFENGDTNL
+266 EFKNDGINL

-281 EESGRQKYVIYF
+281 EESGKKKYVIYF
-293 YYGNEKY
+293 YYGNVKY
-300 TVIGEDSIEKLKE
+300 AVIGVDNIEKFKK

-322 IGNYSK
+322 MGNHSK

>member
-1 MAATPDDEI
+1 
-10 QKGTVMKKQ
+10 MKKQ
-19 DNESLIREVTKR
+19 DKESLIREVTKR

-40 DEEFDADE
+40 DDEFDADE
-48 VQTLLKLLDSLKGKE
+48 VQTLLKLLDSLKGEE

-87 ERILAADGKES
+87 ERILAADGKKS
-98 EKNRKTKPEKK
+98 EENRKTKPEKK
-109 EVRMRPFFWYFH
+109 EGRMHQFLWYFH

-158 DKNEEGTTKITAPEI
+158 DKNEEGTTLITAPEGGS
-173 IRGESEKRT
+173 RDSEKRI
-182 EETYYNIEDVPEAYT
+182 EENYYNIEDVPDPYV
-197 QYAKISFEIGSLTE
+197 QYAKIPLEISHLAGSE
-211 NGYNLSCIEVT
+211 YNLSRIEVVKT
-222 KSDKTNTISDYFEKE
+222 DKADTIYDFFENEKE
-237 EEILY
+237 DILY
-242 FEVKVYPQEIL
+242 FEVIVYLQEIL
-253 RVREIYPGYVFCE
+253 RVRENYPGYDFCE
-266 EFENGDTNL
+266 EFENDGINL
-275 EVFEKE
+275 EVFKKE
-281 EESGRQKYVIYF
+281 EENGKQRYVIYF

-300 TVIGEDSIEKLKE
+300 AVFGIDSKEKLKE

-322 IGNYSK
+322 ISN

>member
-1 MAATPDDEI
+1 
-10 QKGTVMKKQ
+10 MKKQ
-19 DNESLIREVTKR
+19 DKESLIREVTKR

-48 VQTLLKLLDSLKGKE
+48 VQTLLKLLDSLKGEE

-87 ERILAADGKES
+87 ERILAADGKKS
-98 EKNRKTKPEKK
+98 EENRKTKPEKK
-109 EVRMRPFFWYFH
+109 EGRMHQFLWYFH

-131 ALIIIMLGGSWQ
+131 ALIVIMLGGSWQ

-158 DKNEEGTTKITAPEI
+158 DKNEEGTTKITAPEGGS
-173 IRGESEKRT
+173 RDSEKRT
-182 EETYYNIEDVPEAYT
+182 EENYYNIEDVPDPYV
-197 QYAKISFEIGSLTE
+197 QYAKIPLEISSLAGSE
-211 NGYNLSCIEVT
+211 YNLSRIEVVKT
-222 KSDKTNTISDYFEKE
+222 DKSDTIYDFFEKE
-237 EEILY
+237 KAEILY
-242 FEVKVYPQEIL
+242 FEIKIYRQEIL
-253 RVREIYPGYVFCE
+253 RVRETYPGYVFCE
-266 EFENGDTNL
+266 EFENDGINL
-275 EVFEKE
+275 GVFEKE
-281 EESGRQKYVIYF
+281 EENGKQRYVIYF

-300 TVIGEDSIEKLKE
+300 AVVGVDSIEKLKE

-322 IGNYSK
+322 ISN

>member
-1 MAATPDDEI
+1 
-10 QKGTVMKKQ
+10 MKKQ
-19 DNESLIREVTKR
+19 DKESLIREVTKR

-48 VQTLLKLLDSLKGKE
+48 VQTLLKLLDSLKGEE

-87 ERILAADGKES
+87 ERILAADGKKS
-98 EKNRKTKPEKK
+98 EENRKTKPEKK
-109 EVRMRPFFWYFH
+109 EGRMSQFLWYFH

-131 ALIIIMLGGSWQ
+131 ALIVIMLGGSWQ

-158 DKNEEGTTKITAPEI
+158 DKNEEGTTMITAPEGGS
-173 IRGESEKRT
+173 RDSEKRI
-182 EETYYNIEDVPEAYT
+182 EENYYNIEDVPDPYV
-197 QYAKISFEIGSLTE
+197 QYAKIPLEISHLAGSE
-211 NGYNLSCIEVT
+211 YNLSRIEVVKT
-222 KSDKTNTISDYFEKE
+222 DKADTIYDFFENEKE
-237 EEILY
+237 DILY
-242 FEVKVYPQEIL
+242 FEVIVYLQEIL
-253 RVREIYPGYVFCE
+253 RVRENYPGYDFCE
-266 EFENGDTNL
+266 EFENDGINL
-275 EVFEKE
+275 EVFKKE
-281 EESGRQKYVIYF
+281 EENGKQRYVIYF

-300 TVIGEDSIEKLKE
+300 AVFGIDSKEKLKE

-322 IGNYSK
+322 ISN

>member
-1 MAATPDDEI
+1 
-10 QKGTVMKKQ
+10 MKKQ
-19 DNESLIREVTKR
+19 DKESLIREVTKR

-48 VQTLLKLLDSLKGKE
+48 VQTLLKLLDSLKGEE

-98 EKNRKTKPEKK
+98 EENHKTKPEKK
-109 EVRMRPFFWYFH
+109 EGRMRQFLWYFH

-131 ALIIIMLGGSWQ
+131 ALIVIMLGGSWQ

-158 DKNEEGTTKITAPEI
+158 DKNEVGTTKITVPEGGS
-173 IRGESEKRT
+173 RDSEKRT
-182 EETYYNIEDVPEAYT
+182 EENYYNIEDVPDPYV
-197 QYAKISFEIGSLTE
+197 QYAKIPLEISSLAGSE
-211 NGYNLSCIEVT
+211 YNLSRIEVVKT
-222 KSDKTNTISDYFEKE
+222 DKSDTIYDFFEKE
-237 EEILY
+237 KAEILY
-242 FEVKVYPQEIL
+242 FEIKIYRQEIL
-253 RVREIYPGYVFCE
+253 RVRETYPGYVFCE
-266 EFENGDTNL
+266 EFENDGINL

-281 EESGRQKYVIYF
+281 EENGKKRYVIYF

-300 TVIGEDSIEKLKE
+300 AVVGVDSIEKLKE

-322 IGNYSK
+322 ISN

>member
-1 MAATPDDEI
+1 
-10 QKGTVMKKQ
+10 MKKQ
-19 DNESLIREVTKR
+19 NKESLIREVTKR

-48 VQTLLKLLDSLKGKE
+48 VQTLLKLLDSLKGEE

-98 EKNRKTKPEKK
+98 EENRKTKPEKK
-109 EVRMRPFFWYFH
+109 EGRMRQFLWYFH

-131 ALIIIMLGGSWQ
+131 ALIIVMLGGSWQ

-158 DKNEEGTTKITAPEI
+158 DKNEEGTTMITAPEI
-173 IRGESEKRT
+173 ARGQSDNRT
-182 EETYYNIEDVPEAYT
+182 EETYYNIEDVPEAYI
-197 QYAKISFEIGSLTE
+197 QYTKLPFQISCLSED
-211 NGYNLSCIEVT
+211 GYKLSRIEVAQSN
-222 KSDKTNTISDYFEKE
+222 KSDMIYNYFEKE
-237 EEILY
+237 REEILY
-242 FEVKVYPQEIL
+242 FEVIVYQQEIM
-253 RVREIYPGYVFCE
+253 RVRENYPGFTFCE
-266 EFENGDTNL
+266 EFKNDDINL

-281 EESGRQKYVIYF
+281 EEKGKKKYVIYF

-300 TVIGEDSIEKLKE
+300 AVIGVDNIKKLKE

-322 IGNYSK
+322 ISSYSK